1 MANNNQ
7 NETHSGIETLNDSLT
22 GIEQKVEKNQ
32 KLIVWACAAITA
44 VVAVILIYI
53 FAIRKPGIESA
64 NSAIGQADLE
74 LIMGSDSTALAQY
87 QAVADEYGY
96 EAGNRAAL
104 NAAIIL
110 YKQGKYQEALNYL
123 GQYSSSENV
132 IGATAKALEGD
143 CYVNLDQLDQAI
155 SCFEKAVKI
164 SDENPSLTPYFLM
177 KEANVYNAQKNHA
190 KEAEVY
196 ETIIENYAEFGPRM
210 NIDFQKYLERAK
222 ALANSK

>member
-7 NETHSGIETLNDSLT
+7 NEPHSGIETLNDSLT

-32 KLIVWACAAITA
+32 KLIVWACTAIAA

-177 KEANVYNAQKNHA
+177 KEANVYSAQKNHA